1 MEPTVTYYRTTS
13 PELPLHV
20 TYRVYSGRGIQGMG
34 FTYVANFF
42 SILLVYR
49 GQVQTSIQGKPLVL
63 NAGDMRI
70 FLRDDLHHFRCI
82 ASDTRYVQIS
92 LNPELL
98 DFPKKQYFYKH
109 FTQPLTEGTLDCPR
123 LLRPGDPGYD
133 AIYSQMHR
141 LDQSREVQESY
152 MAELFA
158 IAISLCAA
166 LLPYCTTGQSVS
178 YPAEDAVRACLR
190 YMVDHSAEKIT
201 LEEMADLVHLHPNY
215 LCAVF
220 KNYTGKTIFDHL
232 TKQRLRRAAKKL
244 RTTHLPVQQIAETTG
259 FPSVSFFSRKF
270 RAVYGCAPTV
280 YRKNHGHVYPEVEA
294 DE

>member
-1 MEPTVTYYRTTS
+1 MEPTVNYYRAAT
-13 PELPLHV
+13 PELPMHV
-20 TYRVYSGRGIQGMG
+20 NYRVYGGRGSQGMG
-34 FTYVANFF
+34 FTYIANFF

-49 GQVQTSIQGKPLVL
+49 GQVQTSIKGKPLVL

-82 ASDTRYVQIS
+82 APDTRYVQIS

-98 DFPKKQYFYKH
+98 DFPKNQYFYKH
-109 FTQPLTEGTLDCPR
+109 FTQPLMEGKLDCPR

-141 LDQSREVQESY
+141 LDHSREGQESY
-152 MAELFA
+152 AAELFA
-158 IAISLCAA
+158 IAISLCSA

-178 YPAEDAVRACLR
+178 YPAEDAVRTCLR
-190 YMVDHSAEKIT
+190 YMIDHSAEKIS
-201 LEEMADLVHLHPNY
+201 LEEMANLVHLHPNY
-215 LCAVF
+215 LCSVF

-232 TKQRLRRAAKKL
+232 TKQRLRRASRKL
-244 RTTHLPVQQIAETTG
+244 RNTRLSVQQIAELTG

-270 RAVYGCAPTV
+270 RSVYGCSPTQ
-280 YRKNHGHVYPEVEA
+280 YRKQYTASYPGLE
-294 DE
+294 DEE